1 METTCRWWGN
11 YLSTREAVVSIVN
24 QCSRTQ
30 IRKGSRNLTSKEDV
44 VKYLKDAFAHAHK
57 AIGTMTN
64 ENLLEQKRDPYVE
77 KLRLLDAM
85 RRQFSSHTL
94 GITTGKWYFGGEQ
107 CVGGI
112 STNG

>member
-1 METTCRWWGN
+1 
-11 YLSTREAVVSIVN
+11 VVSIVN